1 LQHSKLKNILV
12 ILLASLMLG
21 GCAVRVAYHFLDIA
35 LLWSLDDYID
45 FEGSQRAE
53 AKSAIKQFHQWHR
66 YNELPVY
73 AENFEALANDL
84 EAPVTAGTM
93 RQYSEKMLAG
103 WETIMGELAAP
114 SASILSQL
122 NDEQVQELVDT
133 MAEEEQDDLDD
144 YQKETEEDVLE
155 ERYEF
160 MEKAATKLAGKL
172 NDEQRSMIK
181 TWAASLH
188 DMGQM
193 SIDHRSKWRQ
203 RFAEVL
209 QDRADAAKLEQEL
222 LILYT
227 QPKRF
232 WSESYQQS
240 MDYNEQLSLQLLAD
254 LSNSMTDKQRKH
266 ATKRLRTYAGD
277 FRALSREK

>member
-1 LQHSKLKNILV
+1 MQYSKLKNILV
-12 ILLASLMLG
+12 ILLASFMLG

-35 LLWSLDDYID
+35 MLWSLDDYID

-93 RQYSEKMLAG
+93 RQYSEKILAG
-103 WETIMGELAAP
+103 WETIMAELAAP

-122 NDEQVQELVDT
+122 NDQQVQELVDT

-144 YQKETEEDVLE
+144 YQQETEEDVLE

-172 NDEQRSMIK
+172 NNEQRTVIK

-209 QDRADAAKLEQEL
+209 QDRADAATLEQEL

-277 FRALSREK
+277 FRALSKEK